1 MPGIPG
7 ANEAGE
13 TDTAL
18 AAILASPPG
27 AAQMYHA
34 LRARR
39 ADGPPPG
46 FTRTTSDDIA
56 E

>member
-1 MPGIPG
+1 MPGVPG
-7 ANEAGE
+7 ANESGD

-18 AAILASPPG
+18 AAILASSPG
-27 AAQMYHA
+27 AARMYQA
-34 LRARR
+34 LRTRR
-39 ADGPPPG
+39 ADAPPQG